1 MRFKSKLFISGI
13 VISMAL
19 IFTCAGVS
27 WAKYPDKP
35 VTVVVPYGPGGASD
49 LAARSLASVAPAYL
63 GEPVVVVNRAGA
75 GGVVGSTYVARV
87 KADGY
92 NLLLARVGSNGV
104 APAINMKTPYKWN
117 EFTFLGL
124 LELNPL
130 VYVVQA
136 KSSVKSLKEMVEVIK
151 KSPGKYSYST
161 SGPTTVLNMGI
172 QKLLADADLPSTAV
186 KMVPYKGGGQ
196 AKTALLGGHVD
207 FLCVNLS
214 AVIDQIQAGRL
225 RALAVTTP
233 ERFGMIPDVP
243 TVKEA
248 GFPNLEA
255 IIGWSGLFGP
265 PNLPPEVVKVW
276 VDTLQKI
283 SHDKKWQKMTATMGS
298 LPYIKS
304 PQETEAFVKKQI
316 TIYRELGAKLGLL
329 IK

>member
-13 VISMAL
+13 VISLAL
-19 IFTCAGVS
+19 IFTCVGVS
-27 WAKYPDKP
+27 WAEYPDKP

-63 GEPVVVVNRAGA
+63 GKPVVVVNRAGA

-233 ERFGMIPDVP
+233 ERFSMIPDVP